1 MLQDTN
7 LTWNTTDP
15 DLTPCFQK
23 TVLVWIPC
31 SFLWLFSSLETYYI
45 LHSKTK
51 NVPWNWLNIS
61 KIALTIALIVYNRER
76 GLRTSGLLFLF
87 WFILTIFGIP
97 QFRFEIRRAL
107 REDPRPEPFFPFV
120 SYMIYYPVTVAI
132 FILNCFADAPP
143 KYSEYPPVE
152 NPCPEQGASFLSKLF
167 FSWFD
172 ALAWKGFRKPLET
185 SDLWNMNPEDTSSE
199 IVPIF
204 DKYWEKSKRKS
215 EKVSSPKA
223 TFRKTS
229 GRIDFVSGKQKT
241 KQQASV
247 LPAICKAFGPTFL
260 FGSALKL
267 FNDILTFVSPQI
279 LRLLISFVEGDQP
292 VWKGYLYAVLMLLT
306 AALQTLFLAQYFN
319 RMFIVGLR
327 IRTALISAIYRKALK
342 MSNSARK
349 ESTVGEIVNL
359 MSVDAQR
366 FMDLTGYLSMIW
378 SAPLQIA
385 LALYFLWDILGP
397 SVLAGLAVMIVL
409 IPVNGFIANKAKT
422 LQIRQMKYKD
432 ERVKLMNEIL
442 SGMKVL
448 KLYAW
453 EPSFEQQVI
462 KIRNKEINV
471 LKQAAYLNAGTS
483 FIWSCAPFLVSL
495 VTFATYVLVD
505 ENNVLDP
512 KTAFVSLALF
522 NILRMPFTIMPGM
535 IVAVIEVSLV
545 TFATFVLSDKNNV
558 LDAKTAFVS
567 LSLFNILRFPLSM
580 LPMLITNMV
589 QASVSIKRMNNFMNT
604 EELDPNSV
612 THEPSEKHPI
622 VVENGTFSWGSD
634 DPPVLKNINLKLPQG
649 SLVAVVG
656 TVGSGKSSLIS
667 ALLGELDKLT
677 GRVNTKG
684 SIAYVPQQAWIQNC
698 TLRDNIT
705 FGKSMDHST
714 YMRVIEACALKPD
727 LEMLPAGDQTEIGE
741 KASITLVLDYIAK
754 DREIKDSI
762 LGINLSGGQKQRVS
776 LARAVYNNADL
787 YLMDDPLS
795 AVDSHVG
802 KHIFENVIG
811 PAGMLR
817 KKTRMLVTHG
827 ITFLPEVDLIVVL
840 KDGEVSEEGTYKELL
855 EKKGAFAE
863 FLVQHLQEIAAD
875 STSEA
880 DLDELKQQL
889 EGAIGVEEL
898 QQKLNKAISRLSDS
912 RSDLGSVGDRSR
924 SGSFKRQQS
933 VDSSNSVKSYHG
945 DAMKSTEDKSSK
957 APIVGQKLIEVEKA
971 EIGSVKWPVFSH
983 YLRAIGVF
991 LTASTLIF
999 NAVFQGFSIGSNMW
1013 LSVWSNNAYGTNSAA
1028 VNASDNST
1036 MEEAP
1041 NPRDLYLG
1049 VYGALGFGQVL
1060 FVFAASLSLYIGSLN
1075 AAKLLHELLIHNIMK
1090 IPLSFY
1096 DVTPIGRILN
1106 RFSKDVDTLD
1116 NVIPSSLRAWTSCFF
1131 GVLITVF
1138 LLTLSLSLGAL
1149 KAAKILHETLITNVM
1164 KIPVSFFDVTPIGR
1178 ILNRFSKD
1186 VDTLDNVLPNCLR
1199 SWVTCGLNAATA
1211 LHAQLLMNLMHLPQ
1225 SLFNTT
1231 PIGRVLVRFSSD
1243 VGILDSALP
1252 HVLRMGVVTFFKVR
1266 NCNPD
1271 LISIDNSFQEGCII
1285 RDDLTKLIAE
1295 VDSLLLL
1302 DKLDNE
1308 RSLEPYSGENH
1319 IETLFNLRTEIQQ
1332 QFTITSFICDLS
1344 PQLGCWF
1351 AAKVLHE
1358 ALLKGV
1364 LRTPLWFFDTTP
1376 VGRILGRFS
1385 KDVDVL
1391 DTSLPQQISD
1401 WVYCLYEV
1409 VATLFVISYSTPIF
1423 ITIIVPIGVIYYFI
1437 QRFYVATSRQLK
1449 RLESISKSP
1458 IYSHFGESV
1467 TGAPTIRAY
1476 RVQDRFIHESE
1487 EKVDFNQVCYFP
1499 GIIANRWLAVR
1510 LEMIGNCIIFF
1521 ASLFAVLG
1529 RETMNPGTVGL
1540 SISYALQLANALV
1553 VLSSTAEDGEIE
1565 VRISITQTLNWL
1577 VRMTSDVETNIVAV
1591 ERIQEYAEHTQ
1602 AADCW
1607 TKMANEKQV
1616 SMASE
1621 QTHAAAEEIVTLT
1634 SSSVSTLCAKLTRRD
1649 DVWCV
1654 DSGATTHM
1662 CRDKNSFLELTPTI
1676 SQKEAPWE
1684 NPNCPVPE
1692 QWPETGKVE
1701 FRAYEARYR
1710 EGLDLVLRGISF
1722 TVQGGEKVGIVG
1734 RTGAGKSSLTLG
1746 LFRIIEAAGGSIHID
1761 GMDISRLGLHTL
1773 RSRLTIIPQDP
1784 VLFSGT
1790 LRQNLDPFGR
1800 LSDEDVWAALEHAH
1814 LKAFVKGLPAGLN
1827 HQVTEGGE
1835 NLSVGQ
1841 RQLICLARALLR
1853 KTKVLIL
1860 DEATAAV
1867 DLETDD
1873 LIQRT
1878 IRIEFKNSTVLTI
1891 AHRLNTILDSDRVIV
1906 LDKGHVVEF
1915 DKPETLLQ
1923 DKTSIFHGMAKD
1935 AGLV

>member
-1 MLQDTN
+1 MCQSN
-7 LTWNTTDP
+7 
-15 DLTPCFQK
+15 FQ
-23 TVLVWIPC
+23 
-31 SFLWLFSSLETYYI
+31 
-45 LHSKTK
+45 
-51 NVPWNWLNIS
+51 
-61 KIALTIALIVYNRER
+61 
-76 GLRTSGLLFLF
+76 
-87 WFILTIFGIP
+87 
-97 QFRFEIRRAL
+97 
-107 REDPRPEPFFPFV
+107 
-120 SYMIYYPVTVAI
+120 
-132 FILNCFADAPP
+132 
-143 KYSEYPPVE
+143 
-152 NPCPEQGASFLSKLF
+152 
-167 FSWFD
+167 
-172 ALAWKGFRKPLET
+172 
-185 SDLWNMNPEDTSSE
+185 
-199 IVPIF
+199 
-204 DKYWEKSKRKS
+204 
-215 EKVSSPKA
+215 
-223 TFRKTS
+223 
-229 GRIDFVSGKQKT
+229 
-241 KQQASV
+241 
-247 LPAICKAFGPTFL
+247 
-260 FGSALKL
+260 
-267 FNDILTFVSPQI
+267 
-279 LRLLISFVEGDQP
+279 
-292 VWKGYLYAVLMLLT
+292 
-306 AALQTLFLAQYFN
+306 
-319 RMFIVGLR
+319 
-327 IRTALISAIYRKALK
+327 
-342 MSNSARK
+342 
-349 ESTVGEIVNL
+349 
-359 MSVDAQR
+359 
-366 FMDLTGYLSMIW
+366 
-378 SAPLQIA
+378 
-385 LALYFLWDILGP
+385 
-397 SVLAGLAVMIVL
+397 
-409 IPVNGFIANKAKT
+409 
-422 LQIRQMKYKD
+422 
-432 ERVKLMNEIL
+432 
-442 SGMKVL
+442 
-448 KLYAW
+448 
-453 EPSFEQQVI
+453 
-462 KIRNKEINV
+462 
-471 LKQAAYLNAGTS
+471 
-483 FIWSCAPFLVSL
+483 
-495 VTFATYVLVD
+495 
-505 ENNVLDP
+505 
-512 KTAFVSLALF
+512 
-522 NILRMPFTIMPGM
+522 
-535 IVAVIEVSLV
+535 
-545 TFATFVLSDKNNV
+545 
-558 LDAKTAFVS
+558 
-567 LSLFNILRFPLSM
+567 
-580 LPMLITNMV
+580 
-589 QASVSIKRMNNFMNT
+589 
-604 EELDPNSV
+604 
-612 THEPSEKHPI
+612 
-622 VVENGTFSWGSD
+622 
-634 DPPVLKNINLKLPQG
+634 
-649 SLVAVVG
+649 
-656 TVGSGKSSLIS
+656 
-667 ALLGELDKLT
+667 
-677 GRVNTKG
+677 
-684 SIAYVPQQAWIQNC
+684 
-698 TLRDNIT
+698 
-705 FGKSMDHST
+705 
-714 YMRVIEACALKPD
+714 
-727 LEMLPAGDQTEIGE
+727 
-741 KASITLVLDYIAK
+741 
-754 DREIKDSI
+754 
-762 LGINLSGGQKQRVS
+762 GINLSGGQKQRVS

-924 SGSFKRQQS
+924 SGSFQRQQS
-933 VDSSNSVKSYHG
+933 VESSNSVKSYRG
-945 DAMKSTEDKSSK
+945 DVTKSTEKDKSSK
-957 APIVGQKLIEVEKA
+957 APVVGQKLIEVEKA
-971 EIGSVKWPVFSH
+971 ETGSVKWPVFSH

-1049 VYGALGFGQVL
+1049 VYGALGFGQESLKECQDGLVTPADVTCRHYLPVL

-1131 GVLITVF
+1131 GVLF

-1199 SWVTCGLNAATA
+1199 SWVTCLYGWAPIRKRPFGIGCLKAATA

-1225 SLFNTT
+1225 SLFDTT
-1231 PIGRVLVRFSSD
+1231 PIGRILVRFLSD
-1243 VGILDSALP
+1243 IGVLDSTLP
-1252 HVLRMGVVTFFKVR
+1252 HVLRMGVVTFFKSNLVF
-1266 NCNPD
+1266 CV
-1271 LISIDNSFQEGCII
+1271 F
-1285 RDDLTKLIAE
+1285 IA
-1295 VDSLLLL
+1295 
-1302 DKLDNE
+1302 
-1308 RSLEPYSGENH
+1308 
-1319 IETLFNLRTEIQQ
+1319 
-1332 QFTITSFICDLS
+1332 ITSFICDLS

-1401 WVYCLYEV
+1401 WVYCLYE
-1409 VATLFVISYSTPIF
+1409 
-1423 ITIIVPIGVIYYFI
+1423 
-1437 QRFYVATSRQLK
+1437 RFYVATSRQLK

-1458 IYSHFGESV
+1458 IFSHFGESV

-1540 SISYALQLANALV
+1540 SISYALQ
-1553 VLSSTAEDGEIE
+1553 
-1565 VRISITQTLNWL
+1565 ITQTLNWL

-1602 AADCW
+1602 
-1607 TKMANEKQV
+1607 
-1616 SMASE
+1616 
-1621 QTHAAAEEIVTLT
+1621 
-1634 SSSVSTLCAKLTRRD
+1634 
-1649 DVWCV
+1649 
-1654 DSGATTHM
+1654 
-1662 CRDKNSFLELTPTI
+1662 
-1676 SQKEAPWE
+1676 EAPWE

-1692 QWPETGKVE
+1692 QWPVTGKVE

-1761 GMDISRLGLHTL
+1761 GMDISRLGLHAL
-1773 RSRLTIIPQDP
+1773 RSKLTIIPQRDFDSIQRFEYKLGCLVSSKDP

-1790 LRQNLDPFGR
+1790 LRQNLDPFGH

-1891 AHRLNTILDSDRVIV
+1891 AHRLNTILDSDS
-1906 LDKGHVVEF
+1906 H
-1915 DKPETLLQ
+1915 
-1923 DKTSIFHGMAKD
+1923 
-1935 AGLV
+1935 